1 MRYYEPPVSRSD
13 KDGARRTEYGS
24 KDKDIREAERAGD
37 YCVPTDAY
45 AEQPGYLG
53 MDDIDRIRRERL
65 KHQTR

>member
-1 MRYYEPPVSRSD
+1 MRYYEKPVNRAD
-13 KDGARRTEYGS
+13 KDGARLEEHGS
-24 KDKDIREAERAGD
+24 KDKDIRAAEKAGD
-37 YCVPTDAY
+37 YCYPTDAY